1 MVPTTGVK
9 AMSHEAKLNA
19 LVADLAKDLESA
31 VKAIESDKLPTTR
44 NHYGRYL
51 NLFVTVSHGDR
62 ATAAVVRLALLKAG
76 ANPQGVAD
84 AFHAAFGR

>member
-1 MVPTTGVK
+1 MTN
-9 AMSHEAKLNA
+9 EQKLAA
-19 LVADLAKDLESA
+19 LIADLAKDLESA
-31 VKAIESDKLPTTR
+31 VKAIESEKIPTTR

-51 NLFVTVSHGDR
+51 NLFLTVSHGDR

-84 AFHAAFGR
+84 AFNASFGR